1 MASPPPSQRR
11 KFVEAIRLPVPRTRP
26 GRPGTPAL
34 RPLSLRRK
42 HPCYRNHGADPSNAV
57 KRSFAFSLEP
67 EPGSVPPAQG
77 SRLPR
82 PGSTRGS
89 LASLCS
95 GPQPVCREI
104 LGNSPEAPPPA
115 PAQVPSAR
123 EGRQVPINT
132 MSTPVTLRLCVHLT
146 GQRGA
151 RMPDHC

>member
-1 MASPPPSQRR
+1 M
-11 KFVEAIRLPVPRTRP
+11 EAIRLPVPRTRP

-104 LGNSPEAPPPA
+104 LGNSPEAPPCPRTGA
-115 PAQVPSAR
+115 KRTGGEAR
-123 EGRQVPINT
+123 TDKHYVYTCDIKAVCPLDWAEGRPDARSLLNT
-132 MSTPVTLRLCVHLT
+132 IL
-146 GQRGA
+146 GA
-151 RMPDHC
+151 S